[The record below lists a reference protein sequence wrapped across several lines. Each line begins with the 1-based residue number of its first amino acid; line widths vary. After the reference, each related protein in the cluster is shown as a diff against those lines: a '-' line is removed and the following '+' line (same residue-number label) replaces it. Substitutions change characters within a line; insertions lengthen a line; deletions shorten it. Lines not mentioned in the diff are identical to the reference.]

1 MKRFVLAEAKTI
13 TSLTFFI
20 VLTKGFK
27 EKFQIV

>member
-1 MKRFVLAEAKTI
+1 LAEAKTI